1 MTTERRRRMNNGLSK
16 SVICWEMMHNA
27 ANNESNIDADG
38 EEEEVGAMMP
48 IMPPITLVQEEE
60 APLSCMGAS
69 TMPPIWCQ

>member
-1 MTTERRRRMNNGLSK
+1 
-16 SVICWEMMHNA
+16 MHNA

-60 APLSCMGAS
+60 APLSCMVAS
-69 TMPPIWCQ
+69 TMPPI